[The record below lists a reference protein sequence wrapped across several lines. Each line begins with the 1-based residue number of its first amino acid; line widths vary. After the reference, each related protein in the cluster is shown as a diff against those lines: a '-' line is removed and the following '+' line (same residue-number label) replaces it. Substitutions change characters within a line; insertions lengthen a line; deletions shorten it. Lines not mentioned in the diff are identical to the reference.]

1 MSLHGFHQHASVH
14 SDKSV
19 NLLYTVC
26 TLLFLVQ
33 ILESN
38 KLRSLHKRLHLVN
51 SILLSDKGVT

>member
-1 MSLHGFHQHASVH
+1 MSLHGLHQHASVH

-19 NLLYTVC
+19 NVLLYC
-26 TLLFLVQ
+26 TLLFVVQ

-51 SILLSDKGVT
+51 SISFANQGVT